1 MSNKVVRAKT
11 IAAAAFLVAA
21 LVTPQAMAQNAIK
34 APNEKTIGQ
43 AKAEVV
49 PSLIVL
55 NADGATLEGN
65 TLTLK
70 GVATNSIIFA
80 DRPVRSAGHALTTH
94 LIEEWAE
101 GSDSFA
107 KDPPN
112 ATVSVFSKN
121 ADDVQ
126 DAVVVLKNP
135 KLDGTTLTFTVDVL
149 ESNIAAADGPAS
161 VFIDI
166 IGMPFTP
173 LSFAGVARRTAFRG
187 AFYAGA
193 AAAAAA
199 PYYYP
204 PRPLCGYYPYP
215 PCY

>member
-1 MSNKVVRAKT
+1 MQLKT
-11 IAAAAFLVAA
+11 FAAAALMLAAFVAPTLA
-21 LVTPQAMAQNAIK
+21 ENAIK
-34 APNEKTIGQ
+34 APAQKTIGH

-55 NADGATLEGN
+55 NADGATLKGN
-65 TLTLK
+65 TLTLT

-80 DRPVRSAGHALTTH
+80 DRPVRSAGHALTAH
-94 LIEEWAE
+94 LLEEWGT

-112 ATVSVFSKN
+112 ATVSVFTKN

-126 DAVVVLKNP
+126 DAVVTLKDP

-149 ESNIAAADGPAS
+149 ESNIATADGPAS

-166 IGMPFTP
+166 IGMPLTP
-173 LSFAGVARRTAFRG
+173 MSFAGVARRTAFRG

-193 AAAAAA
+193 AAEAAA
-199 PYYYP
+199 PYY
-204 PRPLCGYYPYP
+204 PRPACGYYPFP